1 MTSPKEEAKMYL
13 LEAPRE
19 NSCDERGKFAIFGEA
34 CRILED
40 ARIPHVMGGGVAIRA
55 YGRSRPLK
63 DADLFMQK
71 TYVFSAMDELTRRG
85 AFHTRDTDATWLYKA
100 IKSDVLVD
108 IIVRTTGNIHMT
120 PETYERARMVELYG
134 HPFRMMG
141 PEDLLIRK
149 IHSHR
154 EGRPDLSDA
163 VSMLEAPIPK
173 FDWRYF
179 QRLAITNDYHRVLGF
194 LLWVQAEFGATDVP
208 PWLIRNLT
216 ERVLADYGGA
226 SSKNPAPGAAL
237 RAVSLWN
244 PQRATALD
252 ADGHL

>member
-1 MTSPKEEAKMYL
+1 MYL

-19 NSCDERGKFAIFGEA
+19 NACDERGKFAIFGEA

-71 TYVFSAMDELTRRG
+71 TYVFDAMDELTRRG

-100 IKSDVLVD
+100 IKADVLVD

-120 PETYERARMVELYG
+120 PEAYERARMVELYG
-134 HPFRMMG
+134 HRFRMMG
-141 PEDLLIRK
+141 PEDLLVRK

-154 EGRPDLSDA
+154 DGRPDLGDA
-163 VSMLEAPIPK
+163 ISMLEAPIPE

-179 QRLAITNDYHRVLGF
+179 ARLALANDYHRVLGF
-194 LLWVQAEFGATDVP
+194 LLWAQGELAVTVVP
-208 PWLIRNLT
+208 TWLMRNLT
-216 ERVLADYGGA
+216 ERVLADYGGPDSRRGA
-226 SSKNPAPGAAL
+226 RGAAL
-237 RAVSLWN
+237 RSVSLWS

-252 ADGHL
+252 ADGQF